1 MFFVSKKKKIKAYLQ
16 SKAETAKTAFDL
28 LLQDYLSG
36 ALKAELARFGL
47 AGLEICVDWFED
59 TKCIGVQGKYGAYYM
74 DLQIGAESFE
84 LSFCA
89 DEPEEE
95 GESLPLE
102 SKEQMYSVI
111 KEAMQT
117 LK

>member
-1 MFFVSKKKKIKAYLQ
+1 
-16 SKAETAKTAFDL
+16 
-28 LLQDYLSG
+28 
-36 ALKAELARFGL
+36 
-47 AGLEICVDWFED
+47 
-59 TKCIGVQGKYGAYYM
+59 M